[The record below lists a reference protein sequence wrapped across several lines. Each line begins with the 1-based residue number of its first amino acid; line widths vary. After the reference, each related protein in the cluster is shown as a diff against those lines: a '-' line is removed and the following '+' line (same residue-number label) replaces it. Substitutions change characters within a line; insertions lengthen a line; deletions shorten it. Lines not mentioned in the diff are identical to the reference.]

1 MFIGHFALAFAA
13 KRAAPAVSLGTLFLS
28 CQLADLIWP
37 NLVLAGVEHFAIAP
51 GITETT
57 PLDFQSYPYSH
68 SLVALSGWAA
78 LTAGIYKV
86 LRRTPATMALVVIA
100 ALVLSH
106 WLLDFITHRPDMPL
120 TIGGAWKFGLGLWNS
135 RAATLVVEMVMLAV
149 GLAMY
154 VRTTTPIDRTGKSAL
169 YGLIGFLLVINV
181 ANLFGPPP
189 PSTSAVI
196 WSIQAMWLIVA
207 WGYWIDRHRQR
218 R

>member
-37 NLVLAGVEHFAIAP
+37 NLVLAGVEHFEVVP
-51 GITETT
+51 GITATT

-68 SLVALSGWAA
+68 SLVALAGWAA

-86 LRRTPATMALVVIA
+86 VRRTPATAALVVIA
-100 ALVLSH
+100 SLVLSH
-106 WLLDFITHRPDMPL
+106 WLLDFVTHRPDMPL
-120 TIGGAWKFGLGLWNS
+120 TIGGTEKYGLGLWNS
-135 RAATLVVEMVMLAV
+135 WTGTLVIEMLMLGAGV
-149 GLAMY
+149 ALYA
-154 VRTTTPIDRTGKSAL
+154 RSTTPIDRTGNLGL
-169 YGLIGFLLVINV
+169 YGLVAFLLVINT
-181 ANLFGPPP
+181 ANMFGPPP
-189 PSTSAVI
+189 PSVSAVT